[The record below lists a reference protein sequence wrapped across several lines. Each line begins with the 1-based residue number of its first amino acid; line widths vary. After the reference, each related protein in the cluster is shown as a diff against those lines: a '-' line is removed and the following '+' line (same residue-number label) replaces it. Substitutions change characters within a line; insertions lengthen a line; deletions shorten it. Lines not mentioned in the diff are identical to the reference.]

1 MHSGI
6 VSTCEPES
14 NRAQVKVSIAHRDI
28 KSRNILVKDNLECCV
43 ADFGLAVK
51 QDPNGGVDF
60 VSEKSSRDDEPPN
73 PRVGTRR
80 YMAPEI
86 LDQTIQMKD
95 FNAFQCADMYAIGL
109 LVWEVTNVIQEDLTK
124 EKTFY
129 QPPFGEHVSADPNFD
144 EMERVVCQQKIRPRQ
159 SPEWEKSQ
167 ILVILSRIQRE
178 CWAEKPDSR
187 LSILRVK
194 KLIKTCQDLIE
205 KDYVDKDLGIGSRF
219 VNRSFQSRMRLPDQ
233 GFESPKICL
242 VLVPFFSA
250 SSQNVLVLVPH
261 LKISALVLLVLCR
274 FFARNNGI

>member
-205 KDYVDKDLGIGSRF
+205 KDYKEKDLGIGSRI
-219 VNRSFQSRMRLPDQ
+219 M
-233 GFESPKICL
+233 GFCMTV
-242 VLVPFFSA
+242 VLSE
-250 SSQNVLVLVPH
+250 
-261 LKISALVLLVLCR
+261 
-274 FFARNNGI
+274 

>member
-1 MHSGI
+1 MSPYSLFLKISRLLQSAINGISHLHSGI

-167 ILVILSRIQRE
+167 ILIILSRIQRE

-205 KDYVDKDLGIGSRF
+205 KDYVENDLGIGSRI
-219 VNRSFQSRMRLPDQ
+219 M
-233 GFESPKICL
+233 GFCMSV
-242 VLVPFFSA
+242 VLS
-250 SSQNVLVLVPH
+250 
-261 LKISALVLLVLCR
+261 K
-274 FFARNNGI
+274 